1 MLVSIEEVSLKVN
14 CMNTKQMFMILSRE
28 CRQKSQYKQPNKSSK
43 NVAKLKYLG
52 ITLTNQNCKHKNLG
66 AD

>member
-1 MLVSIEEVSLKVN
+1 
-14 CMNTKQMFMILSRE
+14 MFMILSTE
-28 CRQKSQYKQPNKSSK
+28 CGQKSQYKQRNKSSE
-43 NVAKLKYLG
+43 NVAKLKYLV